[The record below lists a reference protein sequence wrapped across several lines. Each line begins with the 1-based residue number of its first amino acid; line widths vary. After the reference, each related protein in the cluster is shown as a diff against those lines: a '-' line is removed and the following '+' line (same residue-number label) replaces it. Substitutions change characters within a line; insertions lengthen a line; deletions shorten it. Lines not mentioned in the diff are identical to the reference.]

1 MAAAAGGGR
10 VNQRIL
16 VGDCLE
22 QLKTLP
28 DESVQ
33 CVCTSPPY
41 YSLRDYGVAGQIGL
55 EKTPAEFIARLVAV
69 FREVRRV
76 LRHDGTCWV
85 NMGDSYAT
93 GPSGRQTQ
101 NGLDD
106 YARRERGE
114 ADNGPKSLARVHGRA
129 PVSDGVKQ
137 KDMLGIPWQL
147 AFALRDDGWY
157 LRSEI
162 IWAKQSPMPESV
174 RDRPTKAHEQIF
186 LLTRNPT
193 YFYDAD
199 AERVTTGREMSWDE
213 YDYRTTEGRVRWS
226 GESGG
231 DADQLKVY
239 AGTAKKDGRHSHP
252 AGRNLWS
259 WWADL
264 KPSPVPDAHFA
275 TFPESL
281 PYRCLRLG
289 TSERGACPHCG
300 APWKRVVVRE
310 KVKRER
316 PNEFVKRNGAGGTG
330 NVYNQTNQ
338 GVSVQTKGWEAS
350 CSCPEHEPR
359 PCVILDPFLGSGTTL
374 VVARRLGL
382 DGIGIELNEQ
392 YAALAERR
400 VRNAITPVPT
410 AKQEGPTLF
419 D

>member
-1 MAAAAGGGR
+1 MVAMALQA
-10 VNQRIL
+10 
-16 VGDCLE
+16 
-22 QLKTLP
+22 
-28 DESVQ
+28 
-33 CVCTSPPY
+33 
-41 YSLRDYGVAGQIGL
+41 
-55 EKTPAEFIARLVAV
+55 
-69 FREVRRV
+69 
-76 LRHDGTCWV
+76 
-85 NMGDSYAT
+85 
-93 GPSGRQTQ
+93 
-101 NGLDD
+101 
-106 YARRERGE
+106 
-114 ADNGPKSLARVHGRA
+114 
-129 PVSDGVKQ
+129 
-137 KDMLGIPWQL
+137 
-147 AFALRDDGWY
+147 DGWY
-157 LRSEI
+157 LRQTI
-162 IWAKQSPMPESV
+162 CWAKVSPMPESV
-174 RDRPTKAHEQIF
+174 RNRCTKAHEYIF
-186 LLTRNPT
+186 LLTKTPR
-193 YFYDAD
+193 YHYDQD
-199 AERVTTGREMSWDE
+199 AERVAYPSSTLERYQYTAIGKTGKTAGE
-213 YDYRTTEGRVRWS
+213 DYVVGAGNMNDVGVSRTTAG
-226 GESGG
+226 
-231 DADQLKVY
+231 LKSHEH
-239 AGTAKKDGRHSHP
+239 DPHP

-316 PNEFVKRNGAGGTG
+316 PNEFVKRNGAAGTG

>member
-16 VGDCLE
+16 DGYIAGDGSDRKGGGWLA
-22 QLKTLP
+22 
-28 DESVQ
+28 
-33 CVCTSPPY
+33 TSA
-41 YSLRDYGVAGQIGL
+41 S
-55 EKTPAEFIARLVAV
+55 
-69 FREVRRV
+69 RR
-76 LRHDGTCWV
+76 
-85 NMGDSYAT
+85 
-93 GPSGRQTQ
+93 
-101 NGLDD
+101 
-106 YARRERGE
+106 
-114 ADNGPKSLARVHGRA
+114 
-129 PVSDGVKQ
+129 
-137 KDMLGIPWQL
+137 
-147 AFALRDDGWY
+147 LRDDVATLASSVGLVTSKGWSARTDERTGTESNAHSVWTPY
-157 LRSEI
+157 MTKRKSKSGKEGVYQIPPRRRRMLDEERDMVDLECDGHLFLI
-162 IWAKQSPMPESV
+162 GDGLVTHNSV

-186 LLTRNPT
+186 LLSKSSS
-193 YFYDAD
+193 YFYDQD
-199 AERVTTGREMSWDE
+199 AERVGLAAEPHAPGNHDPGKIQGTKEHQ
-213 YDYRTTEGRVRWS
+213 
-226 GESGG
+226 GG
-231 DADQLKVY
+231 NSQFRDSNERMW
-239 AGTAKKDGRHSHP
+239 GNP